1 MTMPRMNRQISNPI
15 AWGSIATAVLIA
27 FLTGVSAKLYA
38 QKVDAA
44 DFALYAAKIDQR
56 ITVDSLTQARD
67 MREVIGILW
76 RIDSA
81 MHRIEQRRR

>member
-1 MTMPRMNRQISNPI
+1 MTRMNRQISNPI